1 MLKMP
6 KHYALNGHR
15 SGCNGVCAEQAGDGP
30 KYEPTNATKPIA
42 ATTTPPAAL
51 QLRAKD
57 GSVPLL
63 VRAKL
68 HELMDYFPSSES
80 GHDDLAGINADCA
93 MLASM
98 IDLNDAVTEICH
110 MRPNNY
116 SAPQRRRCTEY
127 AIPAPRPPPRI
138 SPAYQWIGRSEEH
151 TSELQSLMRISY
163 AVFCL
168 KKKKHIK

>member
-15 SGCNGVCAEQAGDGP
+15 SGCNGVCSEQAGDGP

-80 GHDDLAGINADCA
+80 GHDDLA
-93 MLASM
+93 
-98 IDLNDAVTEICH
+98 
-110 MRPNNY
+110 
-116 SAPQRRRCTEY
+116 
-127 AIPAPRPPPRI
+127 
-138 SPAYQWIGRSEEH
+138 RSEEH
-151 TSELQSLMRISY
+151 TSALKSIMRNS
-163 AVFCL
+163 
-168 KKKKHIK
+168 

>member
-98 IDLNDAVTEICH
+98 IDLNDAVTEICR
-110 MRPNNY
+110 MRP
-116 SAPQRRRCTEY
+116 
-127 AIPAPRPPPRI
+127 
-138 SPAYQWIGRSEEH
+138 RSEEH

-168 KKKKHIK
+168 KKKKQTN

>member
-15 SGCNGVCAEQAGDGP
+15 SGCNGVCSEQAGDGP

-51 QLRAKD
+51 QLRAQD

-63 VRAKL
+63 VRAQL
-68 HELMDYFPSSES
+68 HELMD
-80 GHDDLAGINADCA
+80 
-93 MLASM
+93 
-98 IDLNDAVTEICH
+98 
-110 MRPNNY
+110 
-116 SAPQRRRCTEY
+116 
-127 AIPAPRPPPRI
+127 
-138 SPAYQWIGRSEEH
+138 RSEEH

-163 AVFCL
+163 AGYRL
-168 KKKKHIK
+168 KKKKLSHQIHLTTKHNN

>member
-1 MLKMP
+1 MP

-15 SGCNGVCAEQAGDGP
+15 SGCNGVCSEQAGDGP

-51 QLRAKD
+51 QLRAKA

-68 HELMDYFPSSES
+68 HELRDYFPSCES
-80 GHDDLAGINADCA
+80 GHGDLARINADCA

-98 IDLNDAVTEICH
+98 IELNEAVHEIFL
-110 MRPNNY
+110 MSPNNY
-116 SAPQRRRCTEY
+116 SHHHRWA
-127 AIPAPRPPPRI
+127 
-138 SPAYQWIGRSEEH
+138 
-151 TSELQSLMRISY
+151 
-163 AVFCL
+163 
-168 KKKKHIK
+168 